1 MPRSSAV
8 SRAPSAALLL
18 AAALLVSAFGPSD
31 AQFFNFAGMYP
42 SSATGS
48 FFPNGAPITWTWVA
62 SKSCSFS
69 CNWYCSQQ
77 NYSPAV
83 QYQFQ
88 YLNGVWSLSVSW
100 EGWQGAYWPN
110 CQNPQCGAFHREPT
124 TSACRVLTSSWLARS
139 SLQVAA
145 TSTGT

>member
-1 MPRSSAV
+1 MARSSAV

-31 AQFFNFAGMYP
+31 AQMPLGVMP
-42 SSATGS
+42 SLATGS
-48 FFPNGAPITWTWVA
+48 FFPNGSPITWTWSE

-88 YLNGVWSLSVSW
+88 YLNGVWSLSISW

-110 CQNPQCGAFHREPT
+110 CQNPQCGACHVRPISGAHR
-124 TSACRVLTSSWLARS
+124 RVLTSPP
-139 SLQVAA
+139 QVAA